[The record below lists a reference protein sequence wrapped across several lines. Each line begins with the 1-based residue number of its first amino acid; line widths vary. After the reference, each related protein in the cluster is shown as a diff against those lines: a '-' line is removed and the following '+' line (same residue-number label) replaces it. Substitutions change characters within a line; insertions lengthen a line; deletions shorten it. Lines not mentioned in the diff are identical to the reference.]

1 MTTYKVTAATG
12 YRGHK
17 LGDEF
22 EAELSEEEEQ
32 RLKAGGSIR
41 VVKRDED
48 KPKRKAGSS
57 E

>member
-48 KPKRKAGSS
+48 KPKQKGGKQ
-57 E
+57 